1 VRPGSRVLEVIS
13 RRYCRPWAEV
23 ADDQRARPFAEIV
36 WTAEQRRQGRHR
48 RGLRSSSSCCLF
60 RVREDQDFD
69 DVSGD
74 RSQACRAPGAK
85 VCCCAMPAKIRMVD
99 AECGQV
105 FRRML
110 GVEL

>member
-1 VRPGSRVLEVIS
+1 
-13 RRYCRPWAEV
+13 
-23 ADDQRARPFAEIV
+23 
-36 WTAEQRRQGRHR
+36 
-48 RGLRSSSSCCLF
+48 LF